1 MKTQKNKILFLI
13 GFFGVF
19 IAFITYM
26 YVFIPYQDKADL
38 IVMQNTQL
46 QTEVT
51 RLETIASNKA
61 KYEQE
66 IQTMRTKIEG
76 FINLYPADIL
86 PEDSIMFVDGMEDV
100 NGVSVSSV
108 GFGGASEVVYP
119 GQVTLL
125 ATETVAN
132 SDVEQPKDVAS
143 MDLHMYKIPLSLNI
157 ATEYYDFKD
166 LIDYVYEYEDRMNLS
181 AISLSFDHNTGGLNG
196 SITLDTYYL
205 LGGNEAYEESFI
217 PSMKLGVDTVFG
229 NIN

>member
-1 MKTQKNKILFLI
+1 MKAQKNKILFLI
-13 GFFGVF
+13 GFLGVF
-19 IAFITYM
+19 AAFITYM
-26 YVFIPYQDKADL
+26 YVFVPYQDKADL
-38 IVMQNTQL
+38 VVMQNTQL
-46 QTEVT
+46 QAEVT
-51 RLETIASNKA
+51 RLETIASNKP

-66 IQTMRTKIEG
+66 IQTMRKEIES
-76 FINLYPADIL
+76 FINRYPADIL

-108 GFGGASEVVYP
+108 GFGSAAEVVYP
-119 GQVTLL
+119 GKVTLL

-157 ATEYYDFKD
+157 ETEYYDFKD
-166 LIDYVYEYEDRMNLS
+166 LVDYIYGYEDRMNLS

-196 SITLDTYYL
+196 SVTLDTYYL
-205 LGGNEAYEESFI
+205 LGSNTAYEESFI